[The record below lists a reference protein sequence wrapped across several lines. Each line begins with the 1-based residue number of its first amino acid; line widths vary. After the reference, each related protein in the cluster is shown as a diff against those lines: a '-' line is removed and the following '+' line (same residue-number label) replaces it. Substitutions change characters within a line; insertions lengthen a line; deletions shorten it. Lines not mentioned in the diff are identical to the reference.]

1 MIAYSFF
8 KEANV
13 MEKQQANPL
22 GYEPIG
28 KLLRAFALPAVISML
43 INAIY
48 NIVDQ
53 IFIGQGVGYLG
64 NAATTIAFPIV
75 TIILAVGTTIGAGGS
90 AYAAIKLGEKR
101 NEEAELTL
109 GNAFLLL
116 SIIGIIMTV
125 IGLLAIDP
133 LLHLFGA
140 TAKTWDYAK
149 TYTAVLIVGTTFNL
163 LGIGLSNLVRTD
175 GNPKLAMYA
184 MLVGA
189 ILNTFLDPL
198 YIFVFHWGVFG
209 AALATITSQIIST
222 VILTYY
228 FIKKGQM
235 RLRKETLRL
244 DPFICKRILGLG
256 FSSGVTQMAG
266 TILQITM
273 NNMLIT
279 QGNASIYGGDIAL
292 SAMGIVTKISMILTS
307 ICIGISIGS
316 QPIIGFNRGA
326 KAFHRVKRTSMMSI
340 GIAGTVST
348 LGWALC
354 LLFPNQILSIFGDSE
369 PLFTEFAVLSMRI
382 FLMGIFTAGFQIAA
396 TGYFQASGQPLK
408 ATILSMMRQVILL
421 IPLIIILGNTLGLN
435 GILYAGPI
443 ADIGAGIVVA
453 LFVTAEFK
461 KLNRLI
467 TTEEQA

>member
-1 MIAYSFF
+1 
-8 KEANV
+8 

-184 MLVGA
+184 SWS
-189 ILNTFLDPL
+189 DPK
-198 YIFVFHWGVFG
+198 YI
-209 AALATITSQIIST
+209 
-222 VILTYY
+222 
-228 FIKKGQM
+228 
-235 RLRKETLRL
+235 
-244 DPFICKRILGLG
+244 P
-256 FSSGVTQMAG
+256 
-266 TILQITM
+266 
-273 NNMLIT
+273 
-279 QGNASIYGGDIAL
+279 
-292 SAMGIVTKISMILTS
+292 
-307 ICIGISIGS
+307 
-316 QPIIGFNRGA
+316 
-326 KAFHRVKRTSMMSI
+326 
-340 GIAGTVST
+340 
-348 LGWALC
+348 
-354 LLFPNQILSIFGDSE
+354 
-369 PLFTEFAVLSMRI
+369 
-382 FLMGIFTAGFQIAA
+382 
-396 TGYFQASGQPLK
+396 
-408 ATILSMMRQVILL
+408 
-421 IPLIIILGNTLGLN
+421 
-435 GILYAGPI
+435 
-443 ADIGAGIVVA
+443 
-453 LFVTAEFK
+453 
-461 KLNRLI
+461 
-467 TTEEQA
+467 